1 MTDFQFPFRGALLC
15 GMLALILVAAAV
27 PAAAAAEGNYMVM
40 YIVGSDL
47 ESGQYQAASNNLRDL
62 VNSWDPAMGDILII
76 YGGAQKTGWNDGV
89 AITNLEL
96 LTKDFDDGIIGSDQ
110 DSDGAPT
117 RYVLKRMPGV
127 DISTPQTLGAALQY
141 AEQYRKSTGLANA
154 RNVLL
159 FWNHGGG
166 YSGYGQNEL
175 TGRMLSLDDISA
187 GLSRTKTTYDL
198 IAFDACLMGSLEVA
212 DALSPYGTYLLA
224 SEESVP
230 GCGFDYKAFAQ
241 LSASPG
247 MSTQTLGENI
257 ISYYI
262 DQSATKKTLS
272 LVRLSQVSQVI
283 AAVNEFGRELEE
295 IVDNPDSLAS
305 LGSIYQNTQ
314 GFGVCSG
321 NPTPIAMDLYEF
333 VYMVYEQT
341 NENSDL
347 HAAAYNLLI
356 AIERYVLVTQHDGYF
371 SAATGVSVASPHENF
386 LSEIPDTISLGRS
399 GWYSYMSTYMN
410 YAGISAQPHAA
421 YTTAAAADAR
431 SIQVTDSTGT
441 AWVTANYLYLNNDG
455 TYSILGDVPLKES
468 MKPANNSVWT
478 TVPTGLYDD
487 PDWDANWFVFQNSD
501 GTTVPA
507 TLTYTGPAVIGNRS
521 HVIYTIEGNLT
532 RMVNGTSIT
541 AASVLTAVIDD
552 KNQSVSA
559 LSVTEKYDNIWDAR
573 SNIWGNTTILSGD
586 IFVPAL
592 QIYDEEQDTIFVTV
606 SPQSVTFGSNPKESL
621 RYTALDEDNCYWMVE
636 LDDYLDDDV
645 FYLEEP
651 GMDTATPKPTQSSP
665 AAAGIFA
672 GVLIAGLLLKRK

>member
-47 ESGQYQAASNNLRDL
+47 ESGQYQAATENLRDL
-62 VNSWDPAMGDILII
+62 AESWDPAMGDVLII

-110 DSDGAPT
+110 DLGGTPT

-127 DISTPQTLGAALQY
+127 DISTPQSLGTALQY

-159 FWNHGGG
+159 FWNHGAG
-166 YSGYGQNEL
+166 YIGYGNNEL

-187 GLSRTKTTYDL
+187 GLSRTGTTYDL

-224 SEESVP
+224 SEEIVP
-230 GCGFDYKAFAQ
+230 GCGLNYKAFTQ

-247 MSTQTLGENI
+247 MSTQDLGKNLIE
-257 ISYYI
+257 YYLE
-262 DQSATKKTLS
+262 QPSPAKTLS
-272 LVRLSQVSQVI
+272 LVRLPQTTSVV
-283 AAVNEFGRELEE
+283 AALNTFGSELVQ
-295 IVDNPDSLAS
+295 ILDDPDSLAA
-305 LGSIYQNTQ
+305 LGSIYRDTQ
-314 GFGVCSG
+314 GFGSPSG
-321 NPTPIAMDLYEF
+321 GPQDTMDLYAF
-333 VYMVYEQT
+333 TYKVYENT
-341 NENSDL
+341 GEDSDL
-347 HAAAYNLLI
+347 HAAAGDLLI
-356 AIERYVLVTQHDGYF
+356 ALQKYVVLHGNDGYF
-371 SAATGVSVASPHENF
+371 SAANGVSVAAPIKELTSG
-386 LSEIPDTISLGRS
+386 IPDTIALGRS

-421 YTTAAAADAR
+421 YTTATAADTR

-468 MKPANNSVWT
+468 TKPANNSVWT

-541 AASVLTAVIDD
+541 AASILTAVIDD
-552 KNQSVSA
+552 KNQSVFA
-559 LSVTEKYDNIWDAR
+559 LSVTEKPEEIWDAR

-592 QIYDEEQDTIFVTV
+592 QMYDEEQDTIFVTV

-621 RYTALDEDNCYWMVE
+621 RYTTLDEDNCYWMME
-636 LDDYLDDDV
+636 LDDFLDDDV
-645 FYLEEP
+645 FYLEES

-665 AAAGIFA
+665 AAAGVFA